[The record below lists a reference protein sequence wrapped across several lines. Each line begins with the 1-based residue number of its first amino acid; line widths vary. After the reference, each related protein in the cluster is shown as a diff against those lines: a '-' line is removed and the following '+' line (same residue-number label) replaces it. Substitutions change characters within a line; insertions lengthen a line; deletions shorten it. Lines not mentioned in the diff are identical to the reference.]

1 MPPVNRNQKLANAAY
16 KLVVQSGRFP
26 HGTNEAYK
34 MAFARA
40 KFAHLNAHR
49 PGPGPNAGHILTA
62 AIQHEIKEMNK
73 LLKKK

>member
-1 MPPVNRNQKLANAAY
+1 MSTVNKNQKLADAAY

-26 HGTNEAYK
+26 HATNEAYK

-49 PGPGPNAGHILTA
+49 PGPGPNMGHIAHA
-62 AIQHEIKEMNK
+62 AVKWELKHYNK
-73 LLKKK
+73 